1 MAMNPIDV
9 SNVLEDDRQ
18 LRALTGLARPEFE
31 KLLDEFIRCLK
42 KGLPKNCRKP

>member
-9 SNVLEDDRQ
+9 SNVWEDDRQ

-31 KLLDEFIRCLK
+31 KL
-42 KGLPKNCRKP
+42 